1 MNAID
6 QLIYKSL
13 PGPDDITR
21 VELANGLTIITRS
34 NFSSPSVVLN
44 GYLNTG
50 SIFDPED
57 KLGLN
62 VFTASMLTRGTEK
75 HSFNQFFDLLESAGA
90 SLNFGGNVHT
100 TSFNGKSL
108 VEDFPMLI
116 DLLRET
122 ASTPSFPPDQ
132 VEKFRT
138 QLLTGLAIRNQD
150 TAEMASLAFDQILFA
165 GHPYRFPEEG
175 NPETIQRITRQDLI
189 DFHRTHYGPRGMV
202 IVVVGAI
209 DPAQVVDQ
217 ISSRMGDWVNPNQPD
232 QPEIPTLTPLMETRR
247 EQIRIAGKS
256 QADIVLGCTSPLRKS
271 DDYMPASLGNN
282 ILGVFGMMGRIGDI
296 VRVQSGLAY
305 YAYTSLNSGTGPGSW
320 EVSAGVNPENIE
332 KAIQLIQ
339 AEIERFVT
347 HPVSDE
353 ELKDSKANYI
363 GRLPLSMESNAGVAG
378 ALLSMERY
386 QLGLDYYQRYPGL
399 VQSVTP
405 DDILAVVQKYLHP
418 DQMAIAV
425 AGP

>member
-1 MNAID
+1 MN
-6 QLIYKSL
+6 QLNQLAHKSL
-13 PGPDDITR
+13 PGPDDVTR
-21 VELANGLTIITRS
+21 VELANGITILTRS
-34 NFSSPSVVLN
+34 NFSNPSVVIN
-44 GYLNTG
+44 GYLSTG

-62 VFTASMLTRGTEK
+62 VFTASMLTRGTEI
-75 HSFNQFFDLLESAGA
+75 HPFNQFFDLLESVGA
-90 SLNFGGNVHT
+90 SLNFGGNIHT
-100 TSFNGKSL
+100 TSFNAKSL
-108 VEDFPMLI
+108 VEDFPMIL
-116 DLLRET
+116 DLLYET
-122 ASTPSFPPDQ
+122 LTKPAFPADQ

-138 QLLTGLAIRNQD
+138 QMLTGLAIRNQD

-175 NPETIQRITRQDLI
+175 NPETIQKISRQDLI

-202 IVVVGAI
+202 IVVVGAL
-209 DPAQVVDQ
+209 DPAVVVDM
-217 ISSRMGDWVNPNQPD
+217 ISSRLGQWQNSQQPA
-232 QPEIPTLTPLMETRR
+232 QPELPPLTPLASSKRT
-247 EQIRIAGKS
+247 QIQIPGKS
-256 QADIVLGCTSPLRKS
+256 QADIVLGCSSPLRKS

-282 ILGVFGMMGRIGDI
+282 ILGVFGMMGRIGEI

-339 AEIERFVT
+339 TEVERFISE
-347 HPVSDE
+347 PVSAE
-353 ELKDSKANYI
+353 ELQDSKANYI

-378 ALLSMERY
+378 SLLSMERY
-386 QLGLDYYQRYPGL
+386 QLGIDYYQRYQTL
-399 VQSVTP
+399 VESVTSEQ
-405 DDILAVVQKYLHP
+405 ILSVAQKYLQP
-418 DQMAIAV
+418 DRIAIAV

>member
-1 MNAID
+1 
-6 QLIYKSL
+6 
-13 PGPDDITR
+13 
-21 VELANGLTIITRS
+21 
-34 NFSSPSVVLN
+34 
-44 GYLNTG
+44 
-50 SIFDPED
+50 
-57 KLGLN
+57 
-62 VFTASMLTRGTEK
+62 
-75 HSFNQFFDLLESAGA
+75 
-90 SLNFGGNVHT
+90 
-100 TSFNGKSL
+100 
-108 VEDFPMLI
+108 
-116 DLLRET
+116 
-122 ASTPSFPPDQ
+122 
-132 VEKFRT
+132 
-138 QLLTGLAIRNQD
+138 
-150 TAEMASLAFDQILFA
+150 MASLAFDQILFA

-175 NPETIQRITRQDLI
+175 HPETIQRITRQDLI

-209 DPAQVVDQ
+209 EAAQVVDQ
-217 ISSRMGDWVNPNQPD
+217 ISSRMGDWQNPHQPA
-232 QPEIPTLTPLMETRR
+232 QPELPPLAPLIETKRD
-247 EQIRIAGKS
+247 QIQIAGKS

-320 EVSAGVNPENIE
+320 EVSAGVNPDNIE

-339 AEIERFVT
+339 TEIERFVT
-347 HPVSDE
+347 HTVSDE
-353 ELKDSKANYI
+353 ELQDSKANYI
-363 GRLPLSMESNAGVAG
+363 GRLPLSMESNGGVAG

-405 DDILAVVQKYLHP
+405 DDILVVVQKYLHP
-418 DQMAIAV
+418 DRMAIAV